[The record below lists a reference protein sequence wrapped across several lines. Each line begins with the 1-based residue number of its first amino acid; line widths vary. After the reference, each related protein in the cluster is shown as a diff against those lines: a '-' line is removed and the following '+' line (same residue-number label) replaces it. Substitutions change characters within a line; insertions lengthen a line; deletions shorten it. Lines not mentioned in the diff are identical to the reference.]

1 MQHIVRQPAKN
12 LSRFNKERGEKE
24 AESWQYKVTRRMWR
38 AFSKYISRLHMRRMV
53 WTFCESP
60 YQLQQVG
67 LSKLEIMDN

>member
-24 AESWQYKVTRRMWR
+24 AESWQYYVTLVMRR
-38 AFSKYISRLHMRRMV
+38 AFSKYIKFLRIGHKV
-53 WTFCESP
+53 WTFSESP

-67 LSKLEIMDN
+67 LSYLEIMDN